1 MSKASLLIICISLK
15 RSASRREKIINEIQQ
30 LNQLC
35 PELSIDFDFFDAIYG
50 KDLAPEYLSFINIA
64 REQAGLCQRP
74 LVAGEIGCLL
84 SHLFVWQRLINGEY
98 DQYQR
103 VIIIEDD
110 VYLNHN
116 KINEKLLNITH
127 SKEDFMFLGGHAL
140 KSRTRI
146 HGYPSDNQLYFNM
159 LGPSY
164 LYSTACAYSLDKTAA
179 TDFLYKLIA
188 KPSFAD
194 DWPYL
199 LKHRFKVSHYFCF
212 EQGGEDDSTIGSNR
226 VDFKPTST
234 LERLKKNLPKIGK
247 DLLARLKI
255 LIVFKRCISMSQFFT
270 QAQED
275 GYRKDQVK

>member
-1 MSKASLLIICISLK
+1 MSKASILIICISLK
-15 RSASRREKIINEIQQ
+15 QSSSRRNNVSDEIQR
-30 LNQLC
+30 LIQLC
-35 PELSIDFDFFDAIYG
+35 PDLSIDFDFFDGIYG

-64 REQAGLCQRP
+64 REQAGLCERT

-110 VYLNHN
+110 VYLNTN
-116 KINEKLLNITH
+116 KINEKLIDILD

-164 LYSTACAYSLDKTAA
+164 LYSTACAYSLNKSAA
-179 TDFLYKLIA
+179 TEFLYKLIL
-188 KPSFAD
+188 KPSFVD
-194 DWPYL
+194 DWQYL
-199 LKHRFKVSHYFCF
+199 LKYRFKVPHYFCF

-226 VDFKPTST
+226 VDFKPTKIMD
-234 LERLKKNLPKIGK
+234 RLKKNLPKIGK
-247 DLLARLKI
+247 DLLARFKI
-255 LIVFKRCISMSQFFT
+255 LIVFKRCMSLTQFFSKVG
-270 QAQED
+270 EE
-275 GYRKDQVK
+275 GYRNNK